1 MGIIVGN
8 GIVFEHGAYRKLSNE
23 ERVKNVKA
31 EEAAGGVKE
40 TEKAE
45 EKPDEPLDEGED
57 PEKAGAEAVD
67 GGENPDEGKE
77 STPDE
82 GKEDGTGKA
91 EEAADGVKETEKA
104 EKKNIS
110 PKAVIDGSQI
120 VVGKGKKDTKKGLTK
135 KDK

>member
-8 GIVFEHGAYRKLSNE
+8 GIVFEHGAYRKLSEE

-31 EEAAGGVKE
+31 EDAADGVKE

-45 EKPDEPLDEGED
+45 EKPDESLDEGAD

-67 GGENPDEGKE
+67 GGENPEEGKE
-77 STPDE
+77 SASDS
-82 GKEDGTGKA
+82 GKA
-91 EEAADGVKETEKA
+91 DGAVKAEDAADGVKETEKA
-104 EKKNIS
+104 EEKNIS

-120 VVGKGKKDTKKGLTK
+120 VIGKDKKDTKKGSTK